1 MNEESSE
8 TIKAMLKPD
17 LSQPNDSIYK
27 RGGVRVGSDNSLT
40 LLGSLHKVYKF
51 SEVIK
56 SNRYTFIELNLET
69 VMHPK
74 SLEICF
80 YETRSEVLELV
91 QIIDFEERC
100 QIIPTFSGTV
110 NISLGSRFNHRLAN
124 VRYMTLKQ
132 IDMAFNVLQSA
143 EISISTIAIK
153 YEEPTEYYE
162 FYGSECSSFDSN
174 SIQVNTRSGMRC
186 SCIENYVSSNGGKI
200 VGKND
205 VCIPNIDRKGQYDE
219 MPCSSFLE
227 CASGFCTDGI
237 CESAGEMILAI
248 TDSTGSTE
256 EIDAWRR
263 PISDIEYS
271 NDNGEILG
279 PDGILKLFGD
289 TESIYSL
296 SRIVTVSKYTTLK
309 IAVDK
314 VGYDLSCEI
323 CILPS
328 LDLTAIR
335 SCPLLCMDLDPIS
348 GEEIVQIK
356 IRDVL
361 RYRKLDVQYLLFRQK
376 NLSTIRFGQHTLI
389 KNIQFFQD
397 ETEPLL
403 DESGQC
409 RDKNSKKVRRYDRSR
424 SVISSD
430 FCECFDGYLS
440 SSGTKLRGEYDIC
453 LDCITSGGDG
463 CSLQAVTDVKCS
475 NVSKKL
481 WILFKCLTKFVDLK
495 AYFHF

>member
-1 MNEESSE
+1 M
-8 TIKAMLKPD
+8 AMLKPD
-17 LSQPNDSIYK
+17 LSQPNNSIYK
-27 RGGVRVGSDNSLT
+27 RGGVRVNGDNNLT
-40 LLGSLHKVYKF
+40 LLGTLHKVYKF

-69 VMHPK
+69 VMHPY

-80 YETRSEVLELV
+80 YEKMSEVLELV

-100 QIIPTFSGTV
+100 QNVPTSSGTV

-124 VRYMTLKQ
+124 IRYMTFKQ
-132 IDMAFNVLQSA
+132 VDMAFNILQSA
-143 EISISTIAIK
+143 EISISTIAIR
-153 YEEPTEYYE
+153 YEEPTEYYD
-162 FYGSECSSFDSN
+162 FYGSDCSTFDSN
-174 SIQVNTRSGMRC
+174 SIQLNTRSGIRC
-186 SCIENYVSSNGGKI
+186 SCKENYVSSNGGKI

-205 VCIPNIDRKGQYDE
+205 VCIPNIDRMGQYDG
-219 MPCSSFLE
+219 MPCSLFLE
-227 CASGFCTDGI
+227 CASGYCIDGS
-237 CESAGEMILAI
+237 CESAGEMILSI
-248 TDSTGSTE
+248 TESTGSTE

-263 PISDIEYS
+263 SISVMEYS

-289 TESIYSL
+289 TESVYSL

-309 IAVDK
+309 IAVDR

-328 LDLTAIR
+328 LDMTTIK
-335 SCPLLCMDLDPIS
+335 SCPLLCMDLDPII
-348 GEEIVQIK
+348 GEEFVQIK

-376 NLSTIRFGQHTLI
+376 TLSTIRFGQHTLI
-389 KNIQFFQD
+389 KSIQFLQD
-397 ETEPLL
+397 EIEPLL
-403 DESGQC
+403 DNSGQC

-424 SVISSD
+424 SVISAD
-430 FCECFDGYLS
+430 FCECFDGFLS

-453 LDCITSGGDG
+453 LDCITGGGDK

-475 NVSKKL
+475 DVSKSCGF
-481 WILFKCLTKFVDLK
+481 FKCLTKFVDLK